1 MKKIVGII
9 AALALA
15 GAVFADAPSVTP
27 VVASFDGSAALE
39 WIANL
44 DDETTGMKND
54 NSASFKIKF
63 VTEGTKETS
72 GDGLWGEL
80 QIKAPSW
87 EVGFGETRV
96 NYNLAKIK
104 KTDDSEVIIAYDGSV
119 GAPVKPEAAAVTG
132 WHYANGDEV
141 KAGDVKE
148 VKEWPLKEGLV
159 SAPGGASV
167 EVAKIHFVDGDFYLV
182 MDIKKPS
189 FEIGALDL
197 ALATKGN
204 LSNEKPKV
212 ELDGQAGFTLNLGLT
227 DIFDANIKFADNGEK
242 KSGDKEFAFGAEAT
256 LKAVENLDLYGG
268 FAYDTVNEKAIF
280 GARASYKIGISDT
293 MYVKPGVGFSMDKDE
308 KKSLAAGVLFGWGSE
323 GQEPGFK
330 GFSNGVKN
338 VENKCSDGVSFA
350 IKTDLED
357 NTGIDLMIGAY
368 DSTMIAGLADA
379 LAGLKVGVQFL
390 ANTETISDAWS
401 LDAAVAYSNTFG
413 IFKFGANFG
422 FKALKLGD
430 DTETGILWGASV
442 ETDEIIQNTTL
453 YVKYT
458 DGEKAEKIGG
468 ADKKGKITV
477 GAKIHF

>member
-15 GAVFADAPSVTP
+15 GAVFADAPAIGLAESEFTGN
-27 VVASFDGSAALE
+27 ASIE
-39 WIANL
+39 WIYNL
-44 DDETTGMKND
+44 ESEEFGMKNA
-54 NSASFKIKF
+54 SEASFKVKL
-63 VTEGTKETS
+63 VGEGTKETS

-80 QIKAPSW
+80 QIKAGSW
-87 EVGFGETRV
+87 EVKYGDG
-96 NYNLAKIK
+96 AKIANFGKAKFK
-104 KTDDSEVIIAYDGSV
+104 KGDGTEKV
-119 GAPVKPEAAAVTG
+119 VDLADAQDPTAGYKDGGNDWDPVENGFPATPE
-132 WHYANGDEV
+132 
-141 KAGDVKE
+141 
-148 VKEWPLKEGLV
+148 EWPYMESV
-159 SAPGGASV
+159 ATVPGGAEV
-167 EVAKIHFVDGDFYLV
+167 KVAKIHFVDGDFYLV
-182 MDIKKPS
+182 MDITKPS

-204 LSNEKPKV
+204 LGNSKPKV
-212 ELDGQAGFTLNLGLT
+212 ELADQAGFTLNLGLT
-227 DIFDANIKFADNGEK
+227 DIFDANIKFADNGVK

-379 LAGLKVGVQFL
+379 LAGLKVGVQFV
-390 ANTETISDAWS
+390 ANAKTISDAWS
-401 LDAAVAYSNTFG
+401 LDAAAAYSNTFG